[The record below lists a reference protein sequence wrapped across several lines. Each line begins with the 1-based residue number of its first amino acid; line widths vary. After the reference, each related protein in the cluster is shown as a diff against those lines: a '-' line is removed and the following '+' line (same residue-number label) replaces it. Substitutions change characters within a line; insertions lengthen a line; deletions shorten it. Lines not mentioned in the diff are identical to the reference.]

1 MSKKEEPVSNDV
13 LIADALLRLRAI
25 ENLLIAKGLF
35 TKEEFFD
42 EMEKITR
49 QIAKDLLQKARVS
62 GDLEAILDEITANNK
77 GN

>member
-1 MSKKEEPVSNDV
+1 MSKKEDPVSNDI

-25 ENLLIAKGLF
+25 ENLLIAKGVF

-49 QIAKDLLQKARVS
+49 QIAKDLLQKAQVA
-62 GDLEAILDEITANNK
+62 GDIESILDELTANTK